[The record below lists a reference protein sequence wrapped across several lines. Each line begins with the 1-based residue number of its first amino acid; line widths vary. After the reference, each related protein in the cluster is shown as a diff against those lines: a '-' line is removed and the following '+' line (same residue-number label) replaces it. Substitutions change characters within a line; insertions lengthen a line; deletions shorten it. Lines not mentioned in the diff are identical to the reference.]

1 MDNNRE
7 YILNI
12 HQNFHKW
19 LSKMELVDYQDF
31 EWKNDWKVIVGI
43 FETIDHLK
51 SLFKKIDVTYLREIQ
66 QKMLILNLEK
76 YAWSLQNYIIEKYS

>member
-1 MDNNRE
+1 MIVE
-7 YILNI
+7 Y
-12 HQNFHKW
+12 H
-19 LSKMELVDYQDF
+19 DY
-31 EWKNDWKVIVGI
+31 EWANDWNVIVGI

-51 SLFKKIDVTYLREIQ
+51 SLFEKIDVTYLREIQ